1 MTRFTVAFFLLL
13 ALSGCR
19 ENLPAPPGAATPA
32 QPAALSSGA
41 ATSASAAARAATP
54 SAVATARIGQTSPR
68 PDAAGASLENA
79 TATPDAPRQAYTT
92 YTVKPGDT
100 LSGIAAKVG
109 MSMADLVKY
118 NGITDPNKL
127 RIGQELR
134 IPEAVEVVASG
145 EKILPDSEVVY
156 GPSAADFDV
165 ARFAEAQPGYLKA
178 YKETVDG
185 QELTGPEIVQLVA
198 TKMSVSP
205 RILLALIEVGGNWL
219 SNPSPGEPDRT
230 YPAGRVDAARPR
242 LYRQLSW
249 AANQIN
255 EGYYGWKGR
264 QKATLL
270 MKDGSKSRIGKDLNP
285 GTVAIQNV
293 LAQITPPSEFASAIA
308 RDGDFMRVYTRLFGD
323 PNTRSVD
330 PVMPPEVKQPELKL
344 PWPAGDTW
352 FFTGGPHGAW
362 GSGSAWAALDFIP
375 GKANMGGCWDA
386 SDYWVTAAAPGVVV
400 RSDDGEVVVD
410 LDGDG
415 KETTGWNILYMHIA
429 SKDRV
434 AVGTTL
440 KAGDRIGHPS
450 CEGGFSTGTHLHMAR
465 KYNGEWV
472 AAGGALPFTLSGWA
486 ARGASQEYD
495 GSLVKGSDTKESC
508 ECRDEK
514 ENGLVSDNR

>member
-1 MTRFTVAFFLLL
+1 MTRLALALLL
-13 ALSGCR
+13 LLMLSGCR
-19 ENLPAPPGAATPA
+19 DNLPTPPGAAAPPA
-32 QPAALSSGA
+32 QATGLALGA
-41 ATSASAAARAATP
+41 ATGAPSSQATLSP
-54 SAVATARIGQTSPR
+54 VATARMGQNSPR

-79 TATPDAPRQAYTT
+79 TATPEAPRQAYTT

-109 MSMADLVKY
+109 MSMADLARY
-118 NGITDPNKL
+118 NGIADPNKL

-145 EKILPDSEVVY
+145 EKILPDGEVVY

-165 ARFAEAQPGYLKA
+165 VAFAQAQPGYLKA
-178 YKETVDG
+178 YKETVEG
-185 QELTGPEIVQLVA
+185 EELTGPEIVQLVA

-270 MKDGSKSRIGKDLNP
+270 MKDGSKSRIGKGLNP
-285 GTVAIQNV
+285 GTVAIHNV
-293 LAQITPPSEFASAIA
+293 LAQITPPGEFASAIA
-308 RDGDFMRVYTRLFGD
+308 KDGDFMRVYTRLFGD
-323 PNTRSVD
+323 PNLRNVD
-330 PVMPPEVKQPELKL
+330 PLIPADARQPELKL

-415 KETTGWNILYMHIA
+415 KETTGWNVLYMHIA
-429 SKDRV
+429 SEDRV
-434 AVGTTL
+434 AVGTKL

-465 KYNGEWV
+465 KVNGEWV
-472 AAGGALPFTLSGWA
+472 AADSALPFTLSGWA
-486 ARGASQEYD
+486 AKGASQEYD